1 MWKFWIQE
9 INCFGKMAELVNFE
23 AVEHN
28 FGHVI
33 NVDEDEEVY
42 KSVSDGD
49 FIDDEND
56 FNENVEAIMF
66 L

>member
-1 MWKFWIQE
+1 
-9 INCFGKMAELVNFE
+9 MAEFVNFE
-23 AVEHN
+23 AVEDN

-33 NVDEDEEVY
+33 NVDEDEEVH

>member
-9 INCFGKMAELVNFE
+9 INCFGKMAEFVNFE
-23 AVEHN
+23 AVEDN

>member
-23 AVEHN
+23 AVEDN

>member
-1 MWKFWIQE
+1 
-9 INCFGKMAELVNFE
+9 MAELVNFE
-23 AVEHN
+23 AVEDN

-49 FIDDEND
+49 FIDDENE